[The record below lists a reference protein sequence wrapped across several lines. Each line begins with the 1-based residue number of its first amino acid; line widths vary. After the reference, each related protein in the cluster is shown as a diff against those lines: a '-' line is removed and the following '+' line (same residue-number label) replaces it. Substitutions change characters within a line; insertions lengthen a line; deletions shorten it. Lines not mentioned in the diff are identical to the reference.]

1 MPLKKAGRRAGKS
14 RAPAIGGEVPTIT
27 CVNRSTID
35 FGIDFDRLI
44 RVLQTYVDKH
54 LAPVWGTPA
63 KLVKGTKPA
72 AGTWTMMFFDH
83 AGHAKG
89 LGFHKAS
96 YQGSPIARIFVQSA
110 LENGEPVSLVSSHEL
125 AEMLVDPGDNLWAA
139 RRRGVLYAY
148 EVCDAVEETMFA
160 IDRVPVSNFVYPAY
174 YHPHAKPN
182 STAFDHLGVLTRPF
196 QILPG
201 GYLQVLSGSSV
212 RKMFTSPAKKR
223 RFAKEDRRLHR
234 SEGREIHRKR
244 TRRT

>member
-1 MPLKKAGRRAGKS
+1 MPSKKAGGRPGKS
-14 RAPAIGGEVPTIT
+14 RSAASDVPTIT
-27 CVNRSTID
+27 CINKATID
-35 FGIDFDRLI
+35 FGIDFDKLI
-44 RVLQTYVDKH
+44 RVLQTYVDEH

-63 KLVKGTKPA
+63 KLVKGTRPVP
-72 AGTWTMMFFDH
+72 GTWTMIFFDH

-96 YQGSPIARIFVQSA
+96 YKGFPIARIFVQST
-110 LENGEPVSLVSSHEL
+110 LKNGEPVSLVTSHEL

-148 EVCDAVEETMFA
+148 EICDAVEETMFQ
-160 IDRVPVSNFVYPAY
+160 IERVPVSNFVYPAY
-174 YHPHAKPN
+174 YHPHAKPK

-212 RKMFTSPAKKR
+212 RKLFTSAAKKK

-234 SEGREIHRKR
+234 SEQREIHRKR
-244 TRRT
+244 PRRT